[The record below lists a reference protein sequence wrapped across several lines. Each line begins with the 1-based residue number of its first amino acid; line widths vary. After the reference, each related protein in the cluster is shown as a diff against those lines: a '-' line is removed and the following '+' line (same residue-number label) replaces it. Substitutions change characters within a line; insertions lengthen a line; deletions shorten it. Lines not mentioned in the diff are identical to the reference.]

1 MVAGARRL
9 RYHAE
14 EMTQAPAPPA
24 RKHQGRFLLGMIV
37 VLGLV
42 GIAWFSFF
50 RNGGDDP
57 EPDEPPTKQTPA
69 TIEEPKPEPVVEE
82 PPEEDL
88 IPGLAAADV
97 YGKLK
102 SNGFKIKEERNVEGL
117 MTWTC
122 EDSLNPDTTYRAE
135 ITARSETQV
144 VSVSGT
150 VVNFGSEQT
159 ASVAK
164 PFLEFFATLS
174 HAESNPNAASKWLA
188 GSLDQIGA
196 TTRFGEVTYTI
207 SGDERTRILQLRPD
221 PTAP

>member
-1 MVAGARRL
+1 
-9 RYHAE
+9 
-14 EMTQAPAPPA
+14 MTQAPAPPT
-24 RKHQGRFLLGMIV
+24 RKRQGRFVIAMIV

-42 GIAWFSFF
+42 GIAGFGFF

-57 EPDEPPTKQTPA
+57 EPDEPTTKQTPA
-69 TIEEPKPEPVVEE
+69 TVEEPKPEPVVGE
-82 PPEEDL
+82 PPEEDF

-97 YGKLK
+97 YTKMK
-102 SNGFKIKEERNVEGL
+102 SHGFKVKEDRNEEGL

-135 ITARSETQV
+135 ITARSETQLV
-144 VSVSGT
+144 EVSAT
-150 VVNFGSEQT
+150 VVNLGSDQT

-174 HAESNPNAASKWLA
+174 HAESNPNSVRKWLA
-188 GSLDQIGA
+188 ANIDQIGA

-207 SGDERTRILQLRPD
+207 SGDERTRILQLRPE
-221 PTAP
+221 PTTP